1 MAHRHL
7 HPHIPGCMKVLCA
20 QSSSITLSL
29 FRTGQLLVAYVTVTL
44 RGKQRHCKSTRQA
57 FLRVGNYDP
66 EQEAAHAA
74 EVMQAGLPVLW
85 RMSMGWV

>member
-1 MAHRHL
+1 M
-7 HPHIPGCMKVLCA
+7 PCA

-29 FRTGQLLVAYVTVTL
+29 LLAYVTVTL

-57 FLRVGNYDP
+57 FLRGNYDP

-85 RMSMGWV
+85 GMSMGWV